1 LFPGLQTTGSVHQP
15 GFIRE
20 SAGKFLSGASI
31 GGVAYLFVGK
41 SVLDLMQIQEPAFLS
56 TFRENRYLSI
66 GGYFI
71 CNWLTTQLRNTGA
84 FEVKLNDVLLYS
96 KLQTGRAPRIEET
109 AALIA
114 LQGLKVDPRVAN
126 EYGLSY
132 LIKEPSPS
140 EKAEPFTNFHAA
152 VDEEDEDSY
161 QGEFSGKQQ
170 SF

>member
-1 LFPGLQTTGSVHQP
+1 LQTTGSVHQP

-109 AALIA
+109 AALIVQ
-114 LQGLKVDPRVAN
+114 QGLDVDPRVAN